1 LLTAGLVFVRDMFAV
16 MGWSISNLVKI
27 TISVGKNRKV
37 NVSLRYWT
45 VSGGYT
51 TRLFAQF
58 RLSSWAYEESIHQYK
73 MAQSFNNDK
82 QISDRG
88 FFKHVYLNSGI
99 KKI

>member
-1 LLTAGLVFVRDMFAV
+1 VKAALRSSLKKFGKLVLLTAGLVFVRDMFAV

-58 RLSSWAYEESIHQYK
+58 RLSS
-73 MAQSFNNDK
+73 
-82 QISDRG
+82 
-88 FFKHVYLNSGI
+88 
-99 KKI
+99 